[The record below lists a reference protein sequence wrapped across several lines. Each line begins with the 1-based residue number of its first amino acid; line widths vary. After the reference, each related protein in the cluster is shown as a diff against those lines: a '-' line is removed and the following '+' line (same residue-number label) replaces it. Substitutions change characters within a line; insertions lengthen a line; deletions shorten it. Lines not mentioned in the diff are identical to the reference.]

1 MASIYLLRHAEAVP
15 HKDPRY
21 RTDADRPLTESGAA
35 RMRGAAEGMKRLGL
49 KFDWILTSPFV
60 RAMETARIV
69 AEVLDEPD
77 RLRVE
82 ESLASGA
89 RWDRV
94 KKAITAGDARR
105 AESILLA
112 GHEPD
117 LSRMA
122 ADLIQAGRASLV
134 MKKGSLAC
142 VAVDGIPPKE
152 PGSLTFLMSIDHL
165 ATIAG

>member
-1 MASIYLLRHAEAVP
+1 MACIYLLRHAEAVP

-21 RTDADRPLTESGAA
+21 RNDADRPLTEHGAV

-49 KFDWILTSPFV
+49 NFDWILTSPFV
-60 RAMETARIV
+60 RAVETARIV
-69 AEVLDEPD
+69 AEVLGETD
-77 RLRVE
+77 RLLVE
-82 ESLASGA
+82 EALASGA
-89 RWDRV
+89 RWDKV
-94 KKAITAGDARR
+94 KKAIAAGNATH

-117 LSRMA
+117 LSKMA
-122 ADLIQAGRASLV
+122 ADLIQAGQASIV

-142 VAVDGIPPKE
+142 VAVDEIPPKE

-165 ATIAG
+165 ASIAG